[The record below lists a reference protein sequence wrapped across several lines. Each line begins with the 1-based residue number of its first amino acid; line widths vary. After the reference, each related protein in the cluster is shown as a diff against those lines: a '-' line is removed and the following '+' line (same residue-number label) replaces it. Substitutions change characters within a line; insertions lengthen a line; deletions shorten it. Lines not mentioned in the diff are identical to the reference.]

1 MFGNSVHFRCDFH
14 YICMKMTGNKGTPP
28 ALMKYSCECNT
39 FRPQAS
45 IVACPQDS
53 FMMTPLAEKATTT
66 KKKYDESNLS
76 ISACGASIWAP
87 HSPYFVLSKNTNF
100 RGVEIERLSWEWDKK
115 GFWTSGGLSRKRE
128 LIEQEVRFWCKIPLC
143 WYIVGV
149 AVFSNASV
157 FLWTH
162 KEYRL
167 SFESLFFVH

>member
-66 KKKYDESNLS
+66 KKNTMKAAFQYPHVGLQFGRRTRRILYWAKIRTFGVLKSNAWAESG
-76 ISACGASIWAP
+76 I
-87 HSPYFVLSKNTNF
+87 
-100 RGVEIERLSWEWDKK
+100 KK
-115 GFWTSGGLSRKRE
+115 GSEQAGVYRGNENWLNRK
-128 LIEQEVRFWCKIPLC
+128 FAFDAKYPS
-143 WYIVGV
+143 VGV